1 MALDLKDDPKI
12 IEEYEYHHRPE
23 VIWPEI
29 KAGIRDCNILE
40 MDIFRAG
47 NRLFMIMVTN
57 ESFDLER
64 DFERMAK
71 LHRQAEWASLMS
83 RFQQRL
89 PFAAE
94 NEHWVLMKQIFQL
107 DPKAVK

>member
-12 IEEYEYHHRPE
+12 IEAYEYHHRPE

-57 ESFDLER
+57 ESFDLKR
-64 DFERMAK
+64 DFERMAE
-71 LHRQAEWASLMS
+71 LPRQAEWANLMKS
-83 RFQQRL
+83 FQQKL

-94 NEHWVLMKQIFQL
+94 NEHWVLMKQIFEL
-107 DPKAVK
+107 DAKV